1 MHEAYV
7 LGSSEKYGEFF
18 QKSPYNNEGDVMV
31 MGSRERAKRAV
42 MTLPQ
47 AIYHAVHDMPG
58 GVGAVAGA
66 YKFNESTFNKKV
78 NLNSQGH
85 RLTADEFEAVLGFT
99 RDPRLMDSLCDI
111 FGDAAWIDLRG
122 LGKLGDSALIL
133 QVGELAQRV
142 GQMAKD
148 IAEAAADGR
157 IDIHELSVLRK
168 DAAQLHQT
176 VAGIIARAEAMAGG
190 AACE

>member
-1 MHEAYV
+1 
-7 LGSSEKYGEFF
+7 
-18 QKSPYNNEGDVMV
+18 MV
-31 MGSRERAKRAV
+31 MGSRERAQRAV
-42 MTLPQ
+42 MPLPQ
-47 AIYHAVHDMPG
+47 ATYHAVHDWPG

-66 YKFNESTFNKKV
+66 YQFNASTFNKKI

-85 RLTADEFEAVLGFT
+85 KLTAEEFEAVLSLT
-99 RDPRLMDSLCDI
+99 RDPRLMDSLCDA

-122 LGKLGDSALIL
+122 LKHLGDSALIL

-148 IAEAAADGR
+148 IAEAAADGD
-157 IDIHELSVLRK
+157 IDAIELSVLRK

-176 VAGIIARAEAMAGG
+176 VAGIIARAEAMAGVRH
-190 AACE
+190 EP